1 MVLKAHLS
9 PILNIIRL
17 ITSRHK
23 CQNIQYHRMETF
35 LFKSKTC
42 KSPSR
47 KQSLT
52 KLSLT
57 KPKTLF
63 FGHTFESNFL
73 LATTKA
79 TCLPNC
85 LVVYNSSSYHP
96 YLSVSAKNLN

>member
-1 MVLKAHLS
+1 MPKHTI
-9 PILNIIRL
+9 PKDEN
-17 ITSRHK
+17 
-23 CQNIQYHRMETF
+23 F

-42 KSPSR
+42 KSLSR
-47 KQSLT
+47 KQSWT

-57 KPKTLF
+57 KPKTLS

-85 LVVYNSSSYHP
+85 LVLYNSSSYHP
-96 YLSVSAKNLN
+96 YLSIQAKNSN